1 MLSLGHEVRL
11 GCRDGRDGSV
21 EHPLG
26 PKTHRGAHSR
36 SSTTTA
42 RAPLAFCVCQQG
54 FSLFPFIL
62 TYLHQAPELGC
73 PAKPREWR
81 VVQQAHSVTTYSAQT
96 RSEALS
102 LNCCFKRGNSAA
114 FSSPPWA

>member
-26 PKTHRGAHSR
+26 PKTHRGARSR

-42 RAPLAFCVCQQG
+42 RAPLALCVPAG
-54 FSLFPFIL
+54 IFPFP
-62 TYLHQAPELGC
+62 LHFNLPSPSTRIRLPCKAMGTASG
-73 PAKPREWR
+73 PASPLRY
-81 VVQQAHSVTTYSAQT
+81 HL
-96 RSEALS
+96 LS
-102 LNCCFKRGNSAA
+102 SNKV
-114 FSSPPWA
+114 